1 MSCLRSPSSLP
12 RLPPPLLLLS
22 PPSRS
27 PRRTASRRRTAAT
40 VKEDLVEDLAAVT
53 GEEREVVEAGEA
65 SVDVADSRDPR
76 GREASAVREASV
88 VKEASAVRLV
98 EREDGSSRALLVGT
112 DSRDRDREDL
122 TRVTGHVVVEG
133 ADGDLLVSWLES
145 LPHPTGS
152 LTRAHF
158 GLAGA
163 YRGQSGPVGDSPATA
178 APAAAAAAPA
188 PATAPSGE
196 GGKW

>member
-1 MSCLRSPSSLP
+1 M
-12 RLPPPLLLLS
+12 
-22 PPSRS
+22 
-27 PRRTASRRRTAAT
+27 
-40 VKEDLVEDLAAVT
+40 EDLAADT
-53 GEEREVVEAGEA
+53 GEEREDVEAGEA

-76 GREASAVREASV
+76 GREASVVR
-88 VKEASAVRLV
+88 EASAVRV
-98 EREDGSSRALLVGT
+98 EREDGSSRALLVAT
-112 DSRDRDREDL
+112 DSRDRTKARGDL
-122 TRVTGHVVVEG
+122 TRVTGHAVEEG
-133 ADGDLLVSWLES
+133 VDADLLVSWLDS